1 MNHFIKQKRLNA
13 EIRPKQPFSHDL
25 TVDKYMH
32 PGWLWPFDK
41 DHVEI
46 CRLLNILVENF
57 PGL

>member
-1 MNHFIKQKRLNA
+1 MLYSSVNWIHVYVMCR
-13 EIRPKQPFSHDL
+13 
-25 TVDKYMH
+25 YMH

-57 PGL
+57 PG